1 MEKEIIMARM
11 FIAGL
16 LAAAAAAPVLAVQP
30 LPVAPPAPVVQVAPR
45 APIAPRM
52 MMPTTRADV
61 QAHVAQM
68 FAQRDANRDGFLT
81 TDELQARR
89 GMRGDR
95 ANVMVRRMG
104 PGGAPRAMGDANA
117 AFDRLDANRDGKIT
131 RDEFGKAREIRIE
144 KRVMVDGQP
153 RHGGE
158 HGMHAMPGAP
168 GAGIHA
174 SPGAPGERREVR
186 IVRRGGGGGMMG
198 AMFQGADANRDG
210 RVSLSE
216 ATGAALQHFDMMDTN
231 RDGRVTPE
239 ERAAGRA
246 HMMQMR
252 KAG

>member
-95 ANVMVRRMG
+95 ANVMGRRMG
-104 PGGAPRAMGDANA
+104 PGGAPRAMGEANA

-158 HGMHAMPGAP
+158 YGMHPM
-168 GAGIHA
+168 
-174 SPGAPGERREVR
+174 PGERREVR
-186 IVRRGGGGGMMG
+186 IVRRGSGGGMMG